1 MVPQKHGL
9 FSCNNNAC
17 PYPLGRVVGGSSTIN
32 WMMYVRGNRRDY
44 DHWEALGNPG
54 WNYNT
59 VLPYFKKAETYRG
72 TRNFQTAAYHGTAG
86 PLSVDDKRWSSTVLD
101 GFLKAGQE
109 LGYDVVDPNG
119 PEQIGFA
126 VADVTQLNGQRSS
139 VAEAYLRPALS
150 QGNLHVIPEA
160 HVTKILFDDQ
170 KRAVGVRFDHRGK
183 ARTVLAKREVVVSA
197 GTIGSPRLLMLS
209 GIGPAQHLTD
219 HSIPVLVDLPGV
231 GSNLQDHPAVVG
243 LSWTVKPGSASR
255 LLDLINPAHIR
266 NYIQNRQGPLT
277 NPLAVEG
284 YAWGLAEEGDP
295 YWPEFQYLFFSG
307 TPAADA
313 GLVLTDL
320 LGFRRDFFQQYFG
333 PIKGKDGFN
342 ILPLLARQKSRGT
355 VRLRSG
361 DPHESPLIDPNF
373 LSHPD
378 DVAAFIRGIKFILGI
393 GNTTALKSDHEAKF
407 HDKVLPGCER
417 EVYGSDSYWAC
428 YTRHT
433 AKTMY
438 HPAGTCKMAPSSDPL
453 GVVDH
458 TLKLRGVRGVRVVDA
473 SIMPQIVTGNL
484 NAPTI
489 MIGERAADLI
499 KQDWGILI

>member
-1 MVPQKHGL
+1 MDTEYTEYTA
-9 FSCNNNAC
+9 N
-17 PYPLGRVVGGSSTIN
+17 YPLRLQESSLLFNIITLLATTESFDPQFSLCSVMASKQVDKKHNGCFISASV
-32 WMMYVRGNRRDY
+32 MLPPASRPVIMSS
-44 DHWEALGNPG
+44 NP
-54 WNYNT
+54 
-59 VLPYFKKAETYRG
+59 P
-72 TRNFQTAAYHGTAG
+72 Q
-86 PLSVDDKRWSSTVLD
+86 
-101 GFLKAGQE
+101 
-109 LGYDVVDPNG
+109 
-119 PEQIGFA
+119 
-126 VADVTQLNGQRSS
+126 
-139 VAEAYLRPALS
+139 
-150 QGNLHVIPEA
+150 
-160 HVTKILFDDQ
+160 
-170 KRAVGVRFDHRGK
+170 
-183 ARTVLAKREVVVSA
+183 
-197 GTIGSPRLLMLS
+197 
-209 GIGPAQHLTD
+209 
-219 HSIPVLVDLPGV
+219 IPVLVDLPGV

-284 YAWGLAEEGDP
+284 YAWGLDEEGDP

-378 DVAAFIRGIKFILGI
+378 DVAAFIRGKYMRVRE
-393 GNTTALKSDHEAKF
+393 HMR
-407 HDKVLPGCER
+407 VLPGCER